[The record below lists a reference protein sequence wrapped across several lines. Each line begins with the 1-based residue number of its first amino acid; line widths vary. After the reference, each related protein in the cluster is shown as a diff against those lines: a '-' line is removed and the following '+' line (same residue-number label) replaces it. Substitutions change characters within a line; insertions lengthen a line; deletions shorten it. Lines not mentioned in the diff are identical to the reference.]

1 MAAASKHGLS
11 IPRDLSLVG
20 FDDSPGVESV
30 WPPLTTV
37 HQPIEEIVETAVDLL
52 VAGLG
57 GQLADK
63 TKFAR
68 VLDFQV
74 MVRGSTAPPHD

>member
-20 FDDSPGVESV
+20 FDDSPGAGSV

-37 HQPIEEIVETAVDLL
+37 HQPMEEIAETAVDLL

-57 GQLADK
+57 GNWP
-63 TKFAR
+63 TR
-68 VLDFQV
+68 PNS
-74 MVRGSTAPPHD
+74 RGCSILTS